1 VTHGSQVVDLRGLDV
16 IDDGDEIGGVAQVTV
31 VQEDL
36 DSGLVAVL
44 VDVLNSASIEG
55 TGATYDAVDLQQENA
70 VSSSDSQLDD
80 SIRRRHF

>member
-1 VTHGSQVVDLRGLDV
+1 MTHGSQVVDLRGLDV

>member
-1 VTHGSQVVDLRGLDV
+1 
-16 IDDGDEIGGVAQVTV
+16 
-31 VQEDL
+31 
-36 DSGLVAVL
+36 VAVL